1 MFLGPSFFIVM
12 SLEWPETL
20 GCLYPSKAH
29 KNTYLCRPCETFLPL
44 FIQAC
49 ARPTYLNFH
58 KICTEPPFWQIYWGH
73 FLGSILLHHWCCA
86 VHNVHPPT
94 LTAGCIGALH
104 KVYFRAG
111 ATFVLCANSCCSVW
125 QPSLLR
131 CKPLQCSAGRCNVQ
145 RSKCAKI
152 HPKSKMFAEPGF
164 LVLKNCEKK

>member
-1 MFLGPSFFIVM
+1 MNFDDDKKMIKAVFTIKPHFPDKQQNNMFYSSIYGPLKGILTHSLIIVLQWSVKPFYVFRSKFFIVM

-20 GCLYPSKAH
+20 GCLYPSKRH
-29 KNTYLCRPCETFLPL
+29 CETFFPL

-94 LTAGCIGALH
+94 LTAAQCQWLH
-104 KVYFRAG
+104 R
-111 ATFVLCANSCCSVW
+111 
-125 QPSLLR
+125 
-131 CKPLQCSAGRCNVQ
+131 CSA
-145 RSKCAKI
+145 
-152 HPKSKMFAEPGF
+152 
-164 LVLKNCEKK
+164 